1 LHRRNLQRRRLDV
14 ASVNITLPAN
24 VDDVNTRAVG
34 SGMPTLGPARPA
46 RRRPDRYHHGDLR
59 RALLLEAVRTIHAH
73 GAAALTLRGVGDRL
87 GVSRTAL
94 YRHFADK
101 QALLHEVAEEGFRM
115 LRAALVAAWGRGG
128 RRAFDDMGRAYV
140 QFAVDHPSHY
150 RVMFGGGAKHDHPP
164 ADPHEGGA
172 AFQVLVDAIVSEHAA
187 GRLRRDDPQQLALH
201 IWALVH
207 GIAMLALDGLLPRGT
222 APAALAAFSIA
233 RLHDGIDATAR

>member
-1 LHRRNLQRRRLDV
+1 
-14 ASVNITLPAN
+14 
-24 VDDVNTRAVG
+24 
-34 SGMPTLGPARPA
+34 MPTSRPA

-59 RALLLEAVRTIHAH
+59 RALLLEAVRTIQAH

-115 LRAALVAAWGRGG
+115 LRAALVDAWSAGG
-128 RRAFDDMGRAYV
+128 RRGFDEMGRAYV
-140 QFAVDHPSHY
+140 QFALDHPSHY
-150 RVMFGGGAKHDHPP
+150 RVMFGGGGRQHAA
-164 ADPHEGGA
+164 ADGAAGEGES
-172 AFQVLVDAIVSEHAA
+172 AFQVLVDAIVHEHAA

-207 GIAMLALDGLLPRGT
+207 GVAMLALDGLLPAGVPT
-222 APAALAAFSIA
+222 DALTAFSIA
-233 RLHDGIDATAR
+233 RLHDGIDAPAR

>member
-1 LHRRNLQRRRLDV
+1 
-14 ASVNITLPAN
+14 
-24 VDDVNTRAVG
+24 
-34 SGMPTLGPARPA
+34 MPTFRPARPV

-59 RALLLEAVRTIHAH
+59 RALLLEAVRTIHVH
-73 GAAALTLRGVGDRL
+73 GAAGLTLRGVGDRL

-115 LRAALVAAWGRGG
+115 LRAALVDAWAKGG
-128 RRAFDDMGRAYV
+128 RRGFDAMGRAYV

-150 RVMFGGGAKHDHPP
+150 RVMFGGGEGHDAAQED
-164 ADPHEGGA
+164 ADEGGA

-187 GRLRRDDPQQLALH
+187 GRLRRDDPHQLALH

-207 GIAMLALDGLLPRGT
+207 GIAMLALDGLLPAGIS
-222 APAALAAFSIA
+222 PEELAAFSIA
-233 RLHDGIDATAR
+233 RLHDGIDAPGR